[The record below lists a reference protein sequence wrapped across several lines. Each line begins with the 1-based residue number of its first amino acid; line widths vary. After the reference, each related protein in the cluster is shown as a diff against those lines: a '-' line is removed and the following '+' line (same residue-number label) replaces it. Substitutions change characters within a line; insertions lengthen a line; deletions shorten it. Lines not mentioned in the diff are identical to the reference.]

1 MKEFTLKRNEVKTL
15 KLNIDKKVYEIP
27 LSGSLPYK
35 VVKSLDTYESTVKF
49 LKKYIP
55 EKIVDELTQDEYS
68 AIVNAWGE
76 ASKED
81 AGLSLGE

>member
-55 EKIVDELTQDEYS
+55 EKIVDELTQDEYL
-68 AIVNAWGE
+68 AIVDAWGE
-76 ASKED
+76 ASKEA